1 MKELKNI
8 SLLPYNTFGID
19 AKAKLF
25 IEYYSLD
32 ELRQVL
38 KEHKGEQ
45 ILHIGQGSNL
55 LFTSDFNGV
64 ILHSGMAR
72 AKFLDDETVEA
83 QNGLRLD
90 DMIAQL
96 TDMGYSGLEKLSL
109 IPGEVGASAVQN
121 VGAYGCEAKDVIVR
135 VNTLNVETLEERVF
149 TNEECRFGYRDSIF
163 KHELKGK
170 YIVTSVVYKV
180 KPGDATKTR
189 EEIIAT
195 RMAKLPTVGEVGS
208 AGSFFMN
215 PFVPEEKVNE
225 LLKLYPD
232 MPHYP
237 VGAPSVNQR
246 SVCDGESGGTSCPV
260 DLAERYQHHNLVA
273 EREKIPAAWLIE
285 QCGWKGKTLGGAQVW
300 PKQPLVIVNA
310 NNATPEDI
318 IALAARIRDCVKDIF
333 GIEISPEVIYI

>member
-1 MKELKNI
+1 MQVVSDYRI
-8 SLLPYNTFGID
+8 PNTFGLE
-19 AKAKLF
+19 AKAKTF

-38 KEHKGEQ
+38 KEHKGER

-55 LFTSDFNGV
+55 LFTQNFDGI

-72 AKFLDDETVEA
+72 ARFIDDETVEA

-90 DMIAQL
+90 DLIAQL
-96 TDMGYSGLEKLSL
+96 TDMQYCGMEKLSL

-121 VGAYGCEAKDVIVR
+121 VGAYGCEAKDVIDR
-135 VNTLNVETLEERVF
+135 VYTIDVETLEERVF
-149 TNEECRFGYRDSIF
+149 TNAECKFGYRDSAF

-195 RMAKLPTVGEVGS
+195 RMAKLPAVGEVGS

-215 PFVPEEKVNE
+215 PFVPEEQANA
-225 LLKLYPD
+225 LLTQYPD
-232 MPHYP
+232 MPHF
-237 VGAPSVNQR
+237 PSPQGV
-246 SVCDGESGGTSCPV
+246 
-260 DLAERYQHHNLVA
+260 
-273 EREKIPAAWLIE
+273 KIPAAWLIE

-310 NNATPEDI
+310 DNATAQDI
-318 IALAARIRDCVKDIF
+318 IDLAAQVSTSVKEKF
-333 GIEISPEVIYI
+333 GICISPEVNYI

>member
-1 MKELKNI
+1 MLIEQMVNI
-8 SLLPYNTFGID
+8 PNTFGMD
-19 AKAKLF
+19 VKTKLF
-25 IEYYSLD
+25 VEYYSLD

-55 LFTSDFNGV
+55 LFTRDFNGV

-72 AKFLDDETVEA
+72 ARFLDDETVEA

-90 DMIAQL
+90 DLIAQL
-96 TDMGYSGLEKLSL
+96 TDMAYCGLEKLSF

-121 VGAYGCEAKDVIVR
+121 VGAYGVEAKDVILR
-135 VNTLNVETLEERVF
+135 VNTIDVETLEERVF

-180 KPGDATKTR
+180 KPGDASKTR
-189 EEIIAT
+189 EEIIQT
-195 RMAKLPTVGEVGS
+195 RMAKLPTVGETGS

-215 PFVPEEKVNE
+215 PFIPEEQADE
-225 LLKLYPD
+225 LLKQYPD
-232 MPHYP
+232 MPHFEVKSSNP
-237 VGAPSVNQR
+237 QVL
-246 SVCDGESGGTSCPV
+246 ESS
-260 DLAERYQHHNLVA
+260 NLV
-273 EREKIPAAWLIE
+273 KIPAAWLIE

-318 IALAARIRDCVKDIF
+318 IALAAQVSASVKEKFNIDIH
-333 GIEISPEVIYI
+333 PEVNYI

>member
-1 MKELKNI
+1 MKKCENAKI
-8 SLLPYNTFGID
+8 PNTFGID
-19 AKAKLF
+19 VKAKTF

-32 ELRQVL
+32 ELRQAL
-38 KEHKGEQ
+38 KEHRGER

-121 VGAYGCEAKDVIVR
+121 VGAYGVEAKDVILR
-135 VNTLNVETLEERVF
+135 VHTIDVETLEERVF
-149 TNEECRFGYRDSIF
+149 TNEECRFGYRDSAF

-170 YIVTSVVYKV
+170 YIVTSVVYRV

-215 PFVPEEKVNE
+215 PFVPEEQANA
-225 LLKLYPD
+225 LLAQYPD
-232 MPHYP
+232 MPHF
-237 VGAPSVNQR
+237 PSPQGV
-246 SVCDGESGGTSCPV
+246 
-260 DLAERYQHHNLVA
+260 
-273 EREKIPAAWLIE
+273 KIPAAWLIE
-285 QCGWKGKTLGGAQVW
+285 HCGWKGKHSAEHKSGPNSRSSSSMPTTL
-300 PKQPLVIVNA
+300 PHKISSTLPHKS
-310 NNATPEDI
+310 ATASKRNSASKSDRRLI
-318 IALAARIRDCVKDIF
+318 IYKF
-333 GIEISPEVIYI
+333 EILNHKL

>member
-8 SLLPYNTFGID
+8 SLLPYNTFGIN

-215 PFVPEEKVNE
+215 PFVPEDKVNE

-237 VGAPSVNQR
+237 
-246 SVCDGESGGTSCPV
+246 
-260 DLAERYQHHNLVA
+260 VA

-310 NNATPEDI
+310 NNASAKDI
-318 IALAARIRDCVKDIF
+318 MELAAAVSASVKEKF
-333 GIEISPEVIYI
+333 GIDIHPEVNYI

>member
-1 MKELKNI
+1 MRAVSNI

-19 AKAKLF
+19 AKAKTF

-55 LFTSDFNGV
+55 LFTKDFDGV

-90 DMIAQL
+90 DLIAQL
-96 TDMGYSGLEKLSL
+96 TDMNYCGMEKLSL

-121 VGAYGCEAKDVIVR
+121 VGAYGCEAKDVIER
-135 VNTLNVETLEERVF
+135 VYTLDVETLEERVF
-149 TNEECRFGYRDSIF
+149 TNEECCFGYRDSAF
-163 KHELKGK
+163 KHELKGR
-170 YIVTSVVYKV
+170 YIVTSVVYRV

-189 EEIIAT
+189 EEIIET
-195 RMAKLPTVGEVGS
+195 RNGKLPKVGEVGS

-215 PFVPEEKVNE
+215 PFVPEEQANA
-225 LLKLYPD
+225 LLKQYPD
-232 MPHYP
+232 MPHFETP
-237 VGAPSVNQR
+237 QGV
-246 SVCDGESGGTSCPV
+246 
-260 DLAERYQHHNLVA
+260 
-273 EREKIPAAWLIE
+273 KIPAAWLIE
-285 QCGWKGKTLGGAQVW
+285 QCGWKGKMLGGAQVW

-310 NNATPEDI
+310 NNATAQDI
-318 IALAARIRDCVKDIF
+318 IDLAAAVSASVKEKFNIT
-333 GIEISPEVIYI
+333 INPEVNYI

>member
-1 MKELKNI
+1 MRAVSNI

-19 AKAKLF
+19 AKARLF

-38 KEHKGEQ
+38 KEHKGER

-55 LFTSDFNGV
+55 LFTKDFDGV

-90 DMIAQL
+90 DLIAQL
-96 TDMGYSGLEKLSL
+96 TDMNYSGMEKLSL

-121 VGAYGCEAKDVIVR
+121 VGAYGCEAKDVIER
-135 VNTLNVETLEERVF
+135 VYTLDVETLEERVF
-149 TNEECRFGYRDSIF
+149 TNEECKFGYRDSAF

-189 EEIIAT
+189 EEIIET
-195 RMAKLPTVGEVGS
+195 RNGKLPKVGEVGS

-215 PFVPEEKVNE
+215 PFVPEEQANE

-232 MPHYP
+232 MPHFETP
-237 VGAPSVNQR
+237 QGV
-246 SVCDGESGGTSCPV
+246 
-260 DLAERYQHHNLVA
+260 
-273 EREKIPAAWLIE
+273 KIPAAWLIE

-300 PKQPLVIVNA
+300 SKQPLVIVNA
-310 NNATPEDI
+310 NNATAQDI
-318 IALAARIRDCVKDIF
+318 IDLAAAVSASVKEKFNIT
-333 GIEISPEVIYI
+333 INPEVNYI

>member
-1 MKELKNI
+1 MQVVSDYRI
-8 SLLPYNTFGID
+8 PNTFGLE
-19 AKAKLF
+19 AKAKTF

-38 KEHKGEQ
+38 KEHKGER

-55 LFTSDFNGV
+55 LFTQDFDGI

-72 AKFLDDETVEA
+72 ARFIDDETVEA
-83 QNGLRLD
+83 QNGLCLD
-90 DMIAQL
+90 DLIAQL
-96 TDMGYSGLEKLSL
+96 TDMQYCGMEKLSL

-121 VGAYGCEAKDVIVR
+121 VGAYGCEAKDVIDR
-135 VNTLNVETLEERVF
+135 VYTIDVETLEERVF
-149 TNEECRFGYRDSIF
+149 TNAECKFGYRDSAF

-195 RMAKLPTVGEVGS
+195 RMAKLPAVGEIGS

-215 PFVPEEKVNE
+215 PFVPEEQANA
-225 LLKLYPD
+225 LLKQYPD
-232 MPHYP
+232 MPHF
-237 VGAPSVNQR
+237 PSPQGV
-246 SVCDGESGGTSCPV
+246 
-260 DLAERYQHHNLVA
+260 
-273 EREKIPAAWLIE
+273 KIPAAWLIE

-310 NNATPEDI
+310 DNATAQDI
-318 IALAARIRDCVKDIF
+318 MDLAAQVSKSVKEKFNIT
-333 GIEISPEVIYI
+333 INPEVNYI

>member
-1 MKELKNI
+1 MRVVSDI

-38 KEHKGEQ
+38 KEHKGERM
-45 ILHIGQGSNL
+45 LHIGQGSNL
-55 LFTSDFNGV
+55 LFTQDFDGV

-72 AKFLDDETVEA
+72 AKFLDNETVEA

-121 VGAYGCEAKDVIVR
+121 VGAYGVEAKDVIER
-135 VNTLNVETLEERVF
+135 VYTIDVEIGEERVF
-149 TNEECRFGYRDSIF
+149 TNAECKFGYRDSAF
-163 KHELKGK
+163 KRELKGK

-189 EEIIAT
+189 EEIIET
-195 RMAKLPTVGEVGS
+195 RNGKLPKVGEVGS

-215 PFVPEEKVNE
+215 PFVPEEQAKE
-225 LLKLYPD
+225 LLKQYPD
-232 MPHYP
+232 MPHFQTP
-237 VGAPSVNQR
+237 QGV
-246 SVCDGESGGTSCPV
+246 
-260 DLAERYQHHNLVA
+260 
-273 EREKIPAAWLIE
+273 KIPAAWLIE

-310 NNATPEDI
+310 NHASAQDI
-318 IALAARIRDCVKDIF
+318 MELAAQVSASVKEKFNIDIH
-333 GIEISPEVIYI
+333 PEVNYI

>member
-1 MKELKNI
+1 
-8 SLLPYNTFGID
+8 
-19 AKAKLF
+19 
-25 IEYYSLD
+25 
-32 ELRQVL
+32 VL
-38 KEHKGEQ
+38 KEHKGEP

-55 LFTSDFNGV
+55 LFTKDFDGV

-72 AKFLDDETVEA
+72 ARFLDDETVEA

-121 VGAYGCEAKDVIVR
+121 VGAYGVEAKDVIMR
-135 VNTLNVETLEERVF
+135 VHTLDVETLEERVF
-149 TNEECRFGYRDSIF
+149 TNEECRFGYRDSAF

-180 KPGDATKTR
+180 KPGEVTKIR
-189 EEIIAT
+189 EEIIET
-195 RMAKLPTVGEVGS
+195 RNSKLPKVGEVGS

-215 PFVPEEKVNE
+215 PFVPEEQANE

-232 MPHYP
+232 MPHF
-237 VGAPSVNQR
+237 
-246 SVCDGESGGTSCPV
+246 ESPQGV
-260 DLAERYQHHNLVA
+260 
-273 EREKIPAAWLIE
+273 KIPAAWLIE
-285 QCGWKGKTLGGAQVW
+285 QCGWKGKTHGGAQVW

-310 NNATPEDI
+310 HNATAQDI
-318 IALAARIRDCVKDIF
+318 MELAAAVSASVKEKF
-333 GIEISPEVIYI
+333 GIEIHPEVNYI

>member
-1 MKELKNI
+1 MTIKENI

-19 AKAKLF
+19 VKARLF

-38 KEHKGEQ
+38 REHKGEP

-55 LFTSDFNGV
+55 LFTQDFDGV

-72 AKFLDDETVEA
+72 AKFLDDNTVEA

-90 DMIAQL
+90 DLIAQL
-96 TDMGYSGLEKLSL
+96 TDMGYCGLEKLSL

-121 VGAYGCEAKDVIVR
+121 VGAYGVEAKDVIER
-135 VNTLNVETLEERVF
+135 VYTLDVETLEERVF
-149 TNEECRFGYRDSIF
+149 TNAECKFGYRDSIF

-180 KPGDATKTR
+180 KPGEASKTR
-189 EEIIAT
+189 EEIIET
-195 RMAKLPTVGEVGS
+195 RNGKLPKVGEVGS

-215 PFVPEEKVNE
+215 PFVPEEQAKE
-225 LLKLYPD
+225 LLAQYPD

-237 VGAPSVNQR
+237 TPQGV
-246 SVCDGESGGTSCPV
+246 
-260 DLAERYQHHNLVA
+260 
-273 EREKIPAAWLIE
+273 KIPAAWLIE

-310 NNATPEDI
+310 NHASAQDI
-318 IALAARIRDCVKDIF
+318 MDLAAQVSASVKEKF
-333 GIEISPEVIYI
+333 GIEIRPEVNYI

>member
-1 MKELKNI
+1 MTIKENI

-19 AKAKLF
+19 VKARLF

-55 LFTSDFNGV
+55 LFTRDFNGI

-72 AKFLDDETVEA
+72 ARFIDDETVEA

-90 DMIAQL
+90 DLIAQL
-96 TDMGYSGLEKLSL
+96 TDMAYCGMEKLSL

-121 VGAYGCEAKDVIVR
+121 VGAYGVEAKDVIER
-135 VNTLNVETLEERVF
+135 VYTMDVETLEERVF
-149 TNEECRFGYRDSIF
+149 TNEECKFGYRDSIF

-180 KPGDATKTR
+180 KPGEASKTR
-189 EEIIAT
+189 EEIIQT

-215 PFVPEEKVNE
+215 PFVPEEKANE

-318 IALAARIRDCVKDIF
+318 IALAAQVSTSVKEKF
-333 GIEISPEVIYI
+333 GIDIHPEVNYI

>member
-1 MKELKNI
+1 MRAVSNI

-19 AKAKLF
+19 AKARLF

-38 KEHKGEQ
+38 KEHKGER

-55 LFTSDFNGV
+55 LFTKDFDGV

-72 AKFLDDETVEA
+72 AKFLDDDTVEA

-90 DMIAQL
+90 DLIAQL
-96 TDMGYSGLEKLSL
+96 TDMNYSGMEKLSL

-121 VGAYGCEAKDVIVR
+121 VGAYGCEAKDVIER
-135 VNTLNVETLEERVF
+135 VYTLDVETLEERVF
-149 TNEECRFGYRDSIF
+149 TNEECKFGYRDSAF

-170 YIVTSVVYKV
+170 YIVTSVVYRV

-189 EEIIAT
+189 EEIIET
-195 RMAKLPTVGEVGS
+195 RNGKLPKVGEVGS

-215 PFVPEEKVNE
+215 PFVPEEQANE

-232 MPHYP
+232 MPHFETP
-237 VGAPSVNQR
+237 QGV
-246 SVCDGESGGTSCPV
+246 
-260 DLAERYQHHNLVA
+260 
-273 EREKIPAAWLIE
+273 KIPAAWLIE

-300 PKQPLVIVNA
+300 SKQPLVIVNA
-310 NNATPEDI
+310 NNATAQDI
-318 IALAARIRDCVKDIF
+318 IDLAAAVSASVKEKFNIT
-333 GIEISPEVIYI
+333 INPEVNYI

>member
-1 MKELKNI
+1 MI
-8 SLLPYNTFGID
+8 SNLNYPIPNTFGID
-19 AKAKLF
+19 AKARLF

-38 KEHKGEQ
+38 KEHKGERM
-45 ILHIGQGSNL
+45 LHIGQGSNL
-55 LFTSDFNGV
+55 LFTQDFDGV

-72 AKFLDDETVEA
+72 AKFLDNETVEA

-121 VGAYGCEAKDVIVR
+121 VGAYGVEAKDVIER
-135 VNTLNVETLEERVF
+135 VYTIDVESGEERVF
-149 TNEECRFGYRDSIF
+149 TKAECKFGYRDSAF

-180 KPGDATKTR
+180 KHGDATKTR
-189 EEIIAT
+189 EEIIET
-195 RMAKLPTVGEVGS
+195 RNGKLPKVGEVGS

-215 PFVPEEKVNE
+215 PFVPEEQAKE
-225 LLKLYPD
+225 LLKQYPD
-232 MPHYP
+232 MPHFQTP
-237 VGAPSVNQR
+237 QGV
-246 SVCDGESGGTSCPV
+246 
-260 DLAERYQHHNLVA
+260 
-273 EREKIPAAWLIE
+273 KIPAAWLIE

-310 NNATPEDI
+310 NHASAQDI
-318 IALAARIRDCVKDIF
+318 MELAKQISDSVQERFNIRIN
-333 GIEISPEVIYI
+333 PEVNYI

>member
-1 MKELKNI
+1 MKELKDI

-32 ELRQVL
+32 ELREVL
-38 KEHKGEQ
+38 KEHKGEP

-55 LFTSDFNGV
+55 LFTKDFDGV

-72 AKFLDDETVEA
+72 ARFLDDETVEA

-121 VGAYGCEAKDVIVR
+121 VGAYGVEAKDVILR
-135 VNTLNVETLEERVF
+135 VHTLDVETLEERVF
-149 TNEECRFGYRDSIF
+149 TNEECRFGYRDSAF

-180 KPGDATKTR
+180 KPGEVTKIR
-189 EEIIAT
+189 EEIIET
-195 RMAKLPTVGEVGS
+195 RNSKLPKVGEVGS

-215 PFVPEEKVNE
+215 PFVPEEKANE

-232 MPHYP
+232 MPHF
-237 VGAPSVNQR
+237 
-246 SVCDGESGGTSCPV
+246 ESPQGV
-260 DLAERYQHHNLVA
+260 
-273 EREKIPAAWLIE
+273 KIPAAWLIE
-285 QCGWKGKTLGGAQVW
+285 QCGWKGKTHGGAQVW

-310 NNATPEDI
+310 NNATAQDI
-318 IALAARIRDCVKDIF
+318 MELAAAVSASVKEKF
-333 GIEISPEVIYI
+333 GIEIHPEVNYI

>member
-1 MKELKNI
+1 MKTYNNI

-32 ELRQVL
+32 ELRQAL
-38 KEHKGEQ
+38 KEHKDEP

-55 LFTSDFNGV
+55 LFTKDFDGV

-96 TDMGYSGLEKLSL
+96 TDMGYCGLEKLSL

-121 VGAYGCEAKDVIVR
+121 VGAYGCEAKDVIER
-135 VNTLNVETLEERVF
+135 VYTIDVETLEERVF
-149 TNEECRFGYRDSIF
+149 SNEECRFGYRDSAF

-189 EEIIAT
+189 QEIIET

-215 PFVPEEKVNE
+215 PFVPEEQANA
-225 LLKLYPD
+225 LLAQYPD
-232 MPHYP
+232 MPHFDTP
-237 VGAPSVNQR
+237 QGV
-246 SVCDGESGGTSCPV
+246 
-260 DLAERYQHHNLVA
+260 
-273 EREKIPAAWLIE
+273 KIPAAWLIE

-310 NNATPEDI
+310 HNASAQDI
-318 IALAARIRDCVKDIF
+318 IDLAAQVSASVKEKF
-333 GIEISPEVIYI
+333 GIEIRPEVNYI

>member
-1 MKELKNI
+1 MTIKENI
-8 SLLPYNTFGID
+8 SLLPYNTFGINV
-19 AKAKLF
+19 KARLF

-55 LFTSDFNGV
+55 LFTRDFNGI

-72 AKFLDDETVEA
+72 ARFIDDETVEV

-90 DMIAQL
+90 DLIAQL
-96 TDMGYSGLEKLSL
+96 TDMAYCGMEKLSL

-121 VGAYGCEAKDVIVR
+121 VGAYGVEAKDVIER
-135 VNTLNVETLEERVF
+135 VYTMNVETQEERVF
-149 TNEECRFGYRDSIF
+149 TNEECKFGYRDSIF

-180 KPGDATKTR
+180 KPGEASKTR
-189 EEIIAT
+189 EEIIQT

-215 PFVPEEKVNE
+215 PFVPEEKANE
-225 LLKLYPD
+225 LLAQYPD
-232 MPHYP
+232 MPHFEVQSSNP
-237 VGAPSVNQR
+237 QILKS
-246 SVCDGESGGTSCPV
+246 S
-260 DLAERYQHHNLVA
+260 NLV
-273 EREKIPAAWLIE
+273 KIPAAWLIE
-285 QCGWKGKTLGGAQVW
+285 QCGWKGKMLGGAQVW

-310 NNATPEDI
+310 NNATPDDI
-318 IALAARIRDCVKDIF
+318 IALAAQVSASVKEKFNIDIH
-333 GIEISPEVIYI
+333 PEVNYI

>member
-1 MKELKNI
+1 MTIKENI

-19 AKAKLF
+19 VTARLF

-38 KEHKGEQ
+38 KEHRGER

-55 LFTSDFNGV
+55 LFTKDFDGV

-90 DMIAQL
+90 DLIAQL
-96 TDMGYSGLEKLSL
+96 TDMQYCGMEKLSL

-121 VGAYGCEAKDVIVR
+121 VGAYGCEAKDVILR
-135 VNTLNVETLEERVF
+135 VHTIDVETLEERVF
-149 TNEECRFGYRDSIF
+149 SNEECRFGYRDSAF

-180 KPGDATKTR
+180 KPGDASKIR
-189 EEIIAT
+189 EEIIET
-195 RMAKLPTVGEVGS
+195 RNGKLPKVGEVGS

-215 PFVPEEKVNE
+215 PFVPEEQANA
-225 LLKLYPD
+225 LLKQYPD
-232 MPHYP
+232 MPHFETP
-237 VGAPSVNQR
+237 QGV
-246 SVCDGESGGTSCPV
+246 
-260 DLAERYQHHNLVA
+260 
-273 EREKIPAAWLIE
+273 KIPAAWLIE

-310 NNATPEDI
+310 DHAAPQDI
-318 IALAARIRDCVKDIF
+318 IDLAAAVSASVKEKF
-333 GIEISPEVIYI
+333 GIEIRPEVNYI

>member
-1 MKELKNI
+1 MMIQENI

-19 AKAKLF
+19 AKARLF

-38 KEHKGEQ
+38 KEHRGERV
-45 ILHIGQGSNL
+45 LHIGQGSNL
-55 LFTSDFNGV
+55 LFTKDFDGV

-90 DMIAQL
+90 DLIAQL
-96 TDMGYSGLEKLSL
+96 TDMNYSGMEKLSL

-121 VGAYGCEAKDVIVR
+121 VGAYGCEAKDVIER
-135 VNTLNVETLEERVF
+135 VYTLDVETLEERVF
-149 TNEECRFGYRDSIF
+149 TNAECKFGYRDSAF

-189 EEIIAT
+189 EEIIET
-195 RMAKLPTVGEVGS
+195 RNGKLPKVGEVGS

-215 PFVPEEKVNE
+215 PFVPEEQANE

-232 MPHYP
+232 MPHFETP
-237 VGAPSVNQR
+237 QGV
-246 SVCDGESGGTSCPV
+246 
-260 DLAERYQHHNLVA
+260 
-273 EREKIPAAWLIE
+273 KIPAAWLIE
-285 QCGWKGKTLGGAQVW
+285 QCGWKGKSLGGAQVW
-300 PKQPLVIVNA
+300 QKQPLVIVNA
-310 NNATPEDI
+310 NNATAEDI
-318 IALAARIRDCVKDIF
+318 MHLAAAVSASVKEKFNIDIH
-333 GIEISPEVIYI
+333 PEVNYI

>member
-1 MKELKNI
+1 MRVVSDI

-38 KEHKGEQ
+38 KDHKGER

-55 LFTSDFNGV
+55 LFTKDFDGI

-96 TDMGYSGLEKLSL
+96 TDMGYCGLEKLSL

-121 VGAYGCEAKDVIVR
+121 VGAYGVEAKDVIIR
-135 VNTLNVETLEERVF
+135 VHTLDVETLEERVF
-149 TNEECRFGYRDSIF
+149 TNAECRFGYRDSAF
-163 KHELKGK
+163 KHELKGR
-170 YIVTSVVYKV
+170 YIVTSVVYRV
-180 KPGDATKTR
+180 KPGDAAKTR

-195 RMAKLPTVGEVGS
+195 RQAKLPTVGKVGS

-215 PFVPEEKVNE
+215 PFIPEDQANE
-225 LLKLYPD
+225 LLKRYPD
-232 MPHYP
+232 MPNF
-237 VGAPSVNQR
+237 PSLQ
-246 SVCDGESGGTSCPV
+246 GG
-260 DLAERYQHHNLVA
+260 DRGRLV
-273 EREKIPAAWLIE
+273 KIPAAWLIE

-310 NNATPEDI
+310 NHATAQDI
-318 IALAARIRDCVKDIF
+318 IDLAAAVSASVKEKFNIDIH
-333 GIEISPEVIYI
+333 PEVNYI

>member
-1 MKELKNI
+1 MKKYENI

-19 AKAKLF
+19 VKARLF

-55 LFTSDFNGV
+55 LFTRDFNGV

-72 AKFLDDETVEA
+72 ARFIDDETVEA

-90 DMIAQL
+90 DLIAQL
-96 TDMGYSGLEKLSL
+96 TDMAYCGMEKLSL

-121 VGAYGCEAKDVIVR
+121 VGAYGVEAKDVIER
-135 VNTLNVETLEERVF
+135 VYTMDVETQEERVF
-149 TNEECRFGYRDSIF
+149 TNEECKFGYRDSIF

-180 KPGDATKTR
+180 KPGEASKTR
-189 EEIIAT
+189 EEIIQT

-215 PFVPEEKVNE
+215 PFVPEEKAKE
-225 LLKLYPD
+225 LLAQYPD
-232 MPHYP
+232 MPHFEVQSSNP
-237 VGAPSVNQR
+237 QILKS
-246 SVCDGESGGTSCPV
+246 S
-260 DLAERYQHHNLVA
+260 NLV
-273 EREKIPAAWLIE
+273 KIPAAWLIE
-285 QCGWKGKTLGGAQVW
+285 QCGWKGKTFGGAQVW

-310 NNATPEDI
+310 NNATPDDI
-318 IALAARIRDCVKDIF
+318 IALAAQVSASVKEKF
-333 GIEISPEVIYI
+333 GIDIHPEVNYI

>member
-19 AKAKLF
+19 AKAKTF

-38 KEHKGEQ
+38 SEHKGEK

-55 LFTSDFNGV
+55 LFTRDFDGV

-72 AKFLDDETVEA
+72 ARFLDDETVEA

-96 TDMGYSGLEKLSL
+96 TDMGYCGLEKLSL

-121 VGAYGCEAKDVIVR
+121 VGAYGVEAKDVIER
-135 VNTLNVETLEERVF
+135 VYTIDVETLEERVF
-149 TNEECRFGYRDSIF
+149 TNSECRFGYRDSAF

-180 KPGDATKTR
+180 KPGEATKTR
-189 EEIIAT
+189 EDIIAT

-215 PFVPEEKVNE
+215 PFVPEQQANA
-225 LLKLYPD
+225 LLAQYPD
-232 MPHYP
+232 MPHFATP
-237 VGAPSVNQR
+237 QGV
-246 SVCDGESGGTSCPV
+246 
-260 DLAERYQHHNLVA
+260 
-273 EREKIPAAWLIE
+273 KIPAAWLIE
-285 QCGWKGKTLGGAQVW
+285 QCGWKGKRLGGAQVW

-310 NNATPEDI
+310 NNASAQDI
-318 IALAARIRDCVKDIF
+318 IDLAAQVAASVQEKF
-333 GIEISPEVIYI
+333 GITIRPEVNYI

>member
-1 MKELKNI
+1 MRVVSDI

-38 KEHKGEQ
+38 KEHKGERM
-45 ILHIGQGSNL
+45 LHIGQGSNL
-55 LFTSDFNGV
+55 LFTKDFDGV

-72 AKFLDDETVEA
+72 AKFLDEETVEA

-121 VGAYGCEAKDVIVR
+121 VGAYGVEAKDVIER
-135 VNTLNVETLEERVF
+135 VYTIDVETQEERVF
-149 TNEECRFGYRDSIF
+149 TNAECKFGYRDSVF

-189 EEIIAT
+189 EEIIET
-195 RMAKLPTVGEVGS
+195 RNGKLPKVGEVGS

-215 PFVPEEKVNE
+215 PFVPQEQANA
-225 LLKLYPD
+225 LLAQYPD
-232 MPHYP
+232 MPHYETP
-237 VGAPSVNQR
+237 QGV
-246 SVCDGESGGTSCPV
+246 
-260 DLAERYQHHNLVA
+260 
-273 EREKIPAAWLIE
+273 KIPAAWLIE

-310 NNATPEDI
+310 NHATAQDI
-318 IALAARIRDCVKDIF
+318 MDLAVKVSASVKEKF
-333 GIEISPEVIYI
+333 NISINPEVNYI

>member
-8 SLLPYNTFGID
+8 SLLPYNTFGMN

-109 IPGEVGASAVQN
+109 IAGEVGASAVQN

-215 PFVPEEKVNE
+215 PFVPEDKVNE

-237 VGAPSVNQR
+237 
-246 SVCDGESGGTSCPV
+246 
-260 DLAERYQHHNLVA
+260 VA

-310 NNATPEDI
+310 NNASAKDI
-318 IALAARIRDCVKDIF
+318 MELAAAVSASVKEKF
-333 GIEISPEVIYI
+333 GIDIHPEVNYI

>member
-1 MKELKNI
+1 MTIKENI

-19 AKAKLF
+19 AKARLF

-32 ELRQVL
+32 ELRTVL

-55 LFTSDFNGV
+55 LFTRDFDGA

-72 AKFLDDETVEA
+72 ARFLDDETVEA

-121 VGAYGCEAKDVIVR
+121 VGAYGVEAKDVIER
-135 VNTLNVETLEERVF
+135 VYTLDVETLEERVF
-149 TNEECRFGYRDSIF
+149 SNEECRFGYRDSAF

-189 EEIIAT
+189 EEIIQT
-195 RMAKLPTVGEVGS
+195 RMAKLPTVGETGS

-215 PFVPEEKVNE
+215 PFVPEEKANE
-225 LLKLYPD
+225 LLAQYPD
-232 MPHYP
+232 MPHFP
-237 VGAPSVNQR
+237 VE
-246 SVCDGESGGTSCPV
+246 GERV
-260 DLAERYQHHNLVA
+260 
-273 EREKIPAAWLIE
+273 KIPAAWLIE

-310 NNATPEDI
+310 NNATAQDI
-318 IALAARIRDCVKDIF
+318 IDLAAQVTASVKEKF
-333 GIEISPEVIYI
+333 GIDIHPEVNYI